1 MKNNARILFTQQDI
15 KEKVQSLAKDIAK
28 DIQGEDLLA
37 ISLLRGSFIFAAD
50 LIREI
55 SNYTDKKIEIDFI
68 TTSSY
73 GDEEKSVGIVDIIS
87 DVRSQVRGRNIL
99 IIDDILDSGYTMNYV
114 QNHLREKNPLSIKT
128 VTLLDKPSRRKV
140 DIKSDYVGFVIDDL
154 FIVGYGLNYGKYY
167 RNIPYIYCYEWKNK
181 KI

>member
-1 MKNNARILFTQQDI
+1 MKNNTRILFTQQDI

-28 DIQGEDLLA
+28 DIEGEDLLA

-73 GDEEKSVGIVDIIS
+73 GDEE
-87 DVRSQVRGRNIL
+87 
-99 IIDDILDSGYTMNYV
+99 
-114 QNHLREKNPLSIKT
+114 
-128 VTLLDKPSRRKV
+128 
-140 DIKSDYVGFVIDDL
+140 
-154 FIVGYGLNYGKYY
+154 
-167 RNIPYIYCYEWKNK
+167 
-181 KI
+181 

>member
-1 MKNNARILFTQQDI
+1 MKNNTRILFTQQDI

-28 DIQGEDLLA
+28 DIEGEDLLA

-73 GDEEKSVGIVDIIS
+73 GDEEKSAGIVDIIS

-99 IIDDILDSGYTMNYV
+99 IIDDIFRFRIHNELC
-114 QNHLREKNPLSIKT
+114 P
-128 VTLLDKPSRRKV
+128 KPSERKKSTINKNSYTFRQA
-140 DIKSDYVGFVIDDL
+140 IK
-154 FIVGYGLNYGKYY
+154 
-167 RNIPYIYCYEWKNK
+167 K
-181 KI
+181 KS